1 MPSPVDVS
9 QSRSA
14 PILDDDK
21 GMLDPSED
29 NGDRGDDEWEDDD
42 QRDNGWEDDDL
53 EDDLDKP
60 VTSDVKEDTTDNFLE
75 ASRCLPK
82 PKEDVC
88 GWEDLRDKI
97 KKDIEEAHKQNE
109 PPKHINQL
117 LILWNFAMLQL

>member
-1 MPSPVDVS
+1 VDVS
-9 QSRSA
+9 QSGSA
-14 PILDDDK
+14 PVLDDDK

-29 NGDRGDDEWEDDD
+29 DGDRGDDEQEDDD
-42 QRDNGWEDDDL
+42 QRDDGREDDDL

-60 VTSDVKEDTTDNFLE
+60 VTSDVEEDTTDNFLE
-75 ASRCLPK
+75 ASGCLPK
-82 PKEDVC
+82 PKEDVR

-117 LILWNFAMLQL
+117 LILRNFATLQL

>member
-21 GMLDPSED
+21 GMLDPSKD
-29 NGDRGDDEWEDDD
+29 NSDRGDNEQEDDD

-60 VTSDVKEDTTDNFLE
+60 VTLDVEEDTTDNFLVKGQG
-75 ASRCLPK
+75 P
-82 PKEDVC
+82 
-88 GWEDLRDKI
+88 
-97 KKDIEEAHKQNE
+97 
-109 PPKHINQL
+109 
-117 LILWNFAMLQL
+117 